1 MVRHYT
7 LTVATSWFE
16 PRFRNHWG
24 ISSVGEH
31 LPCKQGVIGSNPIS
45 STIISGSSKK
55 EMLTPLGGVERGNN
69 RVNNSRCWVQ
79 VPASPT
85 IYVCLLKFGRRGHIA
100 NVLGRFRREG
110 SNPSAN
116 AIYWSV
122 AQFGRAFGLGPR
134 GRRFESCRSN
144 HYISRG
150 GMVDTPA
157 CEAGFCE
164 FKSHRLI
171 HFYRTLTQLVECCA
185 DIAVVIGSNPI
196 RPTIILLFI
205 LIDICDWM
213 CYD

>member
-1 MVRHYT
+1 
-7 LTVATSWFE
+7 
-16 PRFRNHWG
+16 
-24 ISSVGEH
+24 
-31 LPCKQGVIGSNPIS
+31 
-45 STIISGSSKK
+45 
-55 EMLTPLGGVERGNN
+55 MLTPLEVGVERGNN

-144 HYISRG
+144 HY
-150 GMVDTPA
+150 
-157 CEAGFCE
+157 
-164 FKSHRLI
+164 
-171 HFYRTLTQLVECCA
+171 RTLTQLVEYPS
-185 DIAVVIGSNPI
+185 DTRVVDGSNPS